1 MAGAHQGASGRVIN
15 AQSVAQGGG
24 VLTADI
30 VTAGFAELTVLAIET
45 ATATGADLV
54 LGVRPYQ
61 DDGVTILR
69 QALTATS
76 STTPVVAT
84 GTPDSVI
91 TSQTFELRGIPK
103 VQVQVTN
110 NNAFAA
116 KNATVEYFLLD

>member
-1 MAGAHQGASGRVIN
+1 MTGAHRGTSGRSIN
-15 AQSVAQGGG
+15 AQSVTKGGG

-30 VTAGFAELTVLAIET
+30 VTAGFSELTVLAIES

-61 DDGVTILR
+61 DDGITVLR
-69 QALTATS
+69 QALAATS
-76 STTPVVAT
+76 SAAPVVAT

-91 TSQTFELRGIPK
+91 TSQTFELRGIDK

-110 NNAFAA
+110 NNAFAD